1 MDKKQAQNDG
11 RDNQRAFRWG
21 IVAVIVLVVLAIA
34 GYRILSERR
43 GATSTM
49 QPSVLPAPAEAPK
62 PPGQ

>member
-1 MDKKQAQNDG
+1 MDKKQAHSDG
-11 RDNQRAFRWG
+11 RDNKRAFGWG
-21 IVAVIVLVVLAIA
+21 IVAVVVLVVLAIG
-34 GYRILSERR
+34 GYRMLSERR